1 MLSTKTDI
9 DAASMKK
16 LVSAIKKLDS
26 SAMNGLR
33 KDMRSGINPLAAQVK
48 AAVPSASPFK
58 GMREHN
64 YGLVRWQQP
73 TVKVSVTPSKTGRF
87 DYVPLVT
94 LVATGGKTKLG
105 FDYTENAGARRRK
118 ARPMSKKYTR
128 RGDTKERSHKVTSQG
143 DHLIEKASK
152 VSTYNFKAG
161 HFAYGKFLSLRP
173 QMIGI
178 ALISLDKTA
187 KQFNV
192 KLRRK

>member
-16 LVSAIKKLDS
+16 LVSAIKELEP

-33 KDMRSGINPLAAQVK
+33 KDMRSGVNPLAAQVR

-58 GMREHN
+58 GMNRN
-64 YGLVRWQQP
+64 YYGLVQWQQP
-73 TVKVSVTPSKTGRF
+73 TVKVSVTPSKTGKF

-105 FDYTENAGARRRK
+105 FDYTENAGVRRRK
-118 ARPMSKKYTR
+118 AKPMSKKYTR
-128 RGDTKERSHKVTSQG
+128 RGDGKERSHRVTTQG
-143 DHLIEKASK
+143 DELIQKAREVSK
-152 VSTYNFKAG
+152 YNFKAG

-192 KLRRK
+192 KLGRK